1 MPSPSADH
9 AEVLSTATY
18 QQVDEWGPWDE
29 LSDARMRSS
38 GADVDDLLQRHE
50 EMPYSTGTDMT
61 DPCLDNATPSD
72 VAHLLEQHDEKQEHC
87 RATMEES
94 EEEDGDGPAMTALD
108 LLEEVR
114 DEGYSHDTF
123 LEDPLRSVW
132 MPTPPASADG
142 DLEEWPELASDHKAA
157 AMNLAAHGE
166 KWEVDKETMGFLA
179 SVMALGREDEQA
191 TVLEDTPLTFT
202 DLKIDETVLQCDA
215 AVEVRNLRER
225 HVVKLTTHGLEPFAL
240 DTEKG
245 ESIQW
250 PKTDLA
256 LPSKIHEQIA
266 ADRLQISRD
275 EAAYLQNIAQP
286 SAMSFAEMMDS
297 SIGSDKP
304 WRMEPQTPPLLPLS
318 PPYSPPAPPAELLE
332 LPLTSTPENLMA
344 TEAAEVHRAI
354 MQADDDGAHGAS
366 ASMRSRDTISEPY
379 SFVQTSG
386 DSSTPSEKPKR
397 FDDMKADVPL
407 LPTSA
412 TWQSSPEKSRGFP
425 NEIRSLIPLPDSD
438 MSILDLRVADQDV
451 GDFVNEVIMPLAE
464 SALAKAGNEQLVEI
478 DTTMRVPVPLIDN
491 ALPLGPWELYDQ
503 PGINRS
509 QLDLQRG
516 LMSFTKREILKSETS
531 WSGVSKLER
540 TMGWSPFATRL
551 GKVKTDEVFDD
562 DSSSAR
568 YMADLVM
575 DGDLDIGGLISKAEG
590 LRILDGHESDDD
602 EIEPAHSEFEEVD
615 DHQTSA
621 ITEHEISHVQ
631 PSPKVAMGAEQTKPA
646 VPTLVAG
653 PPRIDMQTLLRKRK
667 QELESTTTV
676 GHAMN
681 TGLDSLSENVMKKP
695 RLQAAGLPSLAESGS
710 IFTAGGIASF
720 IQLQGNN
727 SSTRAQ
733 TEERIVAQTQPAAPP
748 AVMVQPV
755 QEAKKIDVHVPLPCP
770 NLSDQSRAIQ
780 IVVSTKLLTDRV
792 LIKQLNTLLPGLEMI
807 ERVHVP
813 QAARGLNAPSE
824 NVAPMEADVTI
835 SPAAGLLTTT
845 LQKLNQ
851 KPLPGQAHFYGVREH
866 VANVA
871 VRYEKLIVLVAQTQQ
886 LAGEEGTEIRN
897 LTERDCDALSD
908 FMAFTATLDADIE
921 VRLVPGGTSDITKWI
936 AATVSHHASSIQDD
950 MKLLSDETLWE
961 RFLRTAG
968 LNAFAAQVIL
978 GQLKPPEEAI
988 RDGSSSAI
996 QSSQGDV
1003 FGLAAFVRMSLTQRL
1018 QHFGPL
1024 LGGERVLRRVSEVVD
1039 MGWKSVAP
1047 GPW

>member
-1 MPSPSADH
+1 MPSPDH
-9 AEVLSTATY
+9 AKGPSVATY
-18 QQVDEWGPWDE
+18 QQVDESGSGEE

-38 GADVDDLLQRHE
+38 GAEADHSPQSHE
-50 EMPYSTGTDMT
+50 EMPYSAGTDLS

-72 VAHLLEQHDEKQEHC
+72 VADLLEQHDAEREDPN
-87 RATMEES
+87 ATMDEYD
-94 EEEDGDGPAMTALD
+94 EEDGDELSMTALD

-114 DEGYSHDTF
+114 DEGYSHNTL

-142 DLEEWPELASDHKAA
+142 DLEEWPEVESGHRTAAINLAS
-157 AMNLAAHGE
+157 HGE

-179 SVMALGREDEQA
+179 SVMALARDDEQA
-191 TVLEDTPLTFT
+191 TVLDDTPLTFT
-202 DLKIDETVLQCDA
+202 DLKIDEVILQCDA
-215 AVEVRNLRER
+215 AVEVRKLRER
-225 HVVKLTTHGLEPFAL
+225 HIVKLTTHGLEPFAL
-240 DTEKG
+240 DVEKG
-245 ESIQW
+245 ESVQW
-250 PKTDLA
+250 CSTDLA

-266 ADRLQISRD
+266 ADRLEISRD

-286 SAMSFAEMMDS
+286 SVMSFAEMIGS

-318 PPYSPPAPPAELLE
+318 PPYSPPAPPAEFLE

-344 TEAAEVHRAI
+344 IEAAEVHRVI
-354 MQADDDGAHGAS
+354 MQADDDSAHGPGAG
-366 ASMRSRDTISEPY
+366 MRDGDTMSEPY

-386 DSSTPSEKPKR
+386 DNSTPSVKPRR
-397 FDDMKADVPL
+397 FEDMKADVPL

-425 NEIRSLIPLPDSD
+425 TEIRSLIPLPDSD
-438 MSILDLRVADQDV
+438 MSILDPRIADQDV
-451 GDFVNEVIMPLAE
+451 GDFMNEVIMPLAE
-464 SALAKAGNEQLVEI
+464 SALAQAGNEQLVEI
-478 DTTMRVPVPLIDN
+478 DTTMRVPVPPIDN
-491 ALPLGPWELYDQ
+491 ALPLAPWTLYDQ
-503 PGINRS
+503 AGTDRSTLNS
-509 QLDLQRG
+509 QLG
-516 LMSFTKREILKSETS
+516 LMSFTKRETLKSETG

-551 GKVKTDEVFDD
+551 GVVKTEEVFDD
-562 DSSSAR
+562 DGSSAR
-568 YMADLVM
+568 YMADLVL
-575 DGDLDIGGLISKAEG
+575 DGDLDIGGLISQAEG

-602 EIEPAHSEFEEVD
+602 QIEPANFEFEEVND
-615 DHQTSA
+615 NQTSV
-621 ITEHEISHVQ
+621 ITEHETSHVQ
-631 PSPKVAMGAEQTKPA
+631 PSPKAATEGEHTKPA
-646 VPTLVAG
+646 VPILVAE

-667 QELESTTTV
+667 QELESTTTI

-681 TGLDSLSENVMKKP
+681 TWLDPSPENVMKKP
-695 RLQAAGLPSLAESGS
+695 RLQAAGLPHLAESGS
-710 IFTAGGIASF
+710 LFAAGGIASF
-720 IQLQGNN
+720 MQLQGNK
-727 SSTRAQ
+727 SSTRAHID
-733 TEERIVAQTQPAAPP
+733 ERINAQTQPAAPP

-755 QEAKKIDVHVPLPCP
+755 QEAKTIDVHVPLPCP
-770 NLSDQSRAIQ
+770 KLSDQNRAIQ
-780 IVVSTKLLTDRV
+780 IVVSTKVLTDRALV
-792 LIKQLNTLLPGLEMI
+792 KQLNTLLPGLEMI

-813 QAARGLNAPSE
+813 QAALNVNTSSGTGAP
-824 NVAPMEADVTI
+824 VEADITI

-851 KPLPGQAHFYGVREH
+851 KPLPGQANFYGVREH

-886 LAGEEGTEIRN
+886 LGGEEGTDIRN

-921 VRLVPGGTSDITKWI
+921 IRLVPGSTSDIVKWI
-936 AATVSHHASSIQDD
+936 AATISHHASGIRDD

-978 GQLKPPEEAI
+978 AQLKPPEEAI

-1018 QHFGPL
+1018 QQFGPL
-1024 LGGERVLRRVSEVVD
+1024 LGGERMLRRVSEVVD

>member
-1 MPSPSADH
+1 MPSPSVEFATDH
-9 AEVLSTATY
+9 EGPSVATN
-18 QQVDEWGPWDE
+18 QQVDESGSREE

-38 GADVDDLLQRHE
+38 GAEAGYSPQSHE
-50 EMPYSTGTDMT
+50 EMPYSTGTELS
-61 DPCLDNATPSD
+61 DPCLDDATPSD
-72 VAHLLEQHDEKQEHC
+72 VANLLEEYDEKQNDPNP
-87 RATMEES
+87 TMDES
-94 EEEDGDGPAMTALD
+94 EEEDGDEPAITALD

-114 DEGYSHDTF
+114 DEGYSHDTL

-142 DLEEWPELASDHKAA
+142 DLEEWPEVESGHRTAA
-157 AMNLAAHGE
+157 TNLAGHGE
-166 KWEVDKETMGFLA
+166 KWEVDKETIGFLA
-179 SVMALGREDEQA
+179 SVMALGREDEQV
-191 TVLEDTPLTFT
+191 TVLDDTPLTFT

-215 AVEVRNLRER
+215 AVEVRKLRER
-225 HVVKLTTHGLEPFAL
+225 HVVKLTPHGLEPFAL

-250 PKTDLA
+250 PSTDLA
-256 LPSKIHEQIA
+256 LPSKIHEQIV

-275 EAAYLQNIAQP
+275 EAAYLQNIVQP
-286 SAMSFAEMMDS
+286 SVMSFAEMIGS

-332 LPLTSTPENLMA
+332 LPLTSTPGNLIA
-344 TEAAEVHRAI
+344 IEAAEVQRAI
-354 MQADDDGAHGAS
+354 MQADDDSAS
-366 ASMRSRDTISEPY
+366 AGMCSGETISEPY
-379 SFVQTSG
+379 SFIQTSG
-386 DSSTPSEKPKR
+386 DSSTLSEKPKR
-397 FDDMKADVPL
+397 FEDMKADVPL

-412 TWQSSPEKSRGFP
+412 TWQSSPVKSRGFP
-425 NEIRSLIPLPDSD
+425 TEIRSLIPLPDSD
-438 MSILDLRVADQDV
+438 MSILDPRVADQDV
-451 GDFVNEVIMPLAE
+451 GDFVNE
-464 SALAKAGNEQLVEI
+464 
-478 DTTMRVPVPLIDN
+478 
-491 ALPLGPWELYDQ
+491 
-503 PGINRS
+503 PGIKRS
-509 QLDLQRG
+509 LIDLQRG
-516 LMSFTKREILKSETS
+516 LMSFTKREIIKSETS

-540 TMGWSPFATRL
+540 TMGWTPFATRL
-551 GKVKTDEVFDD
+551 GKVKTEEVFDD
-562 DSSSAR
+562 DGSSAR

-602 EIEPAHSEFEEVD
+602 EIEPAKFEFEEVD

-621 ITEHEISHVQ
+621 ITEHETSHAQ
-631 PSPKVAMGAEQTKPA
+631 PSPKVATEAEHTKPA
-646 VPTLVAG
+646 VPTLVAE

-667 QELESTTTV
+667 QELESTTTI

-681 TGLDSLSENVMKKP
+681 TGLDPSSKNVMKKP
-695 RLQAAGLPSLAESGS
+695 RLQDAGLTSLAESGS
-710 IFTAGGIASF
+710 LFTAGGIASF
-720 IQLQGNN
+720 MQLQGNK
-727 SSTRAQ
+727 SSTHARD
-733 TEERIVAQTQPAAPP
+733 EERINAQTQPAAPP

-755 QEAKKIDVHVPLPCP
+755 QEAKRIDVHVPLPCP
-770 NLSDQSRAIQ
+770 RLSDQNQALQ
-780 IVVSTKLLTDRV
+780 IVVSTKVLTDRV
-792 LIKQLNTLLPGLEMI
+792 LVKQLNALLPGLEMI

-813 QAARGLNAPSE
+813 QAARGSNTLSE
-824 NVAPMEADVTI
+824 NVASMDADMTI

-851 KPLPGQAHFYGVREH
+851 KPLPGQANFYGVREH

-871 VRYEKLIVLVAQTQQ
+871 VRYEKLIVLVAQSQQ

-921 VRLVPGGTSDITKWI
+921 VRLLPGGSPDIAKWI
-936 AATVSHHASSIQDD
+936 AATISHHASSIRND
-950 MKLLSDETLWE
+950 MQLLSDETLWE

-978 GQLKPPEEAI
+978 AQLKPPEEAI
-988 RDGSSSAI
+988 RNGSSSVI
-996 QSSQGDV
+996 QSFQGDV
-1003 FGLAAFVRMSLTQRL
+1003 CGLAAFVRMSLTQRL
-1018 QHFGPL
+1018 QQFGPL
-1024 LGGERVLRRVSEVVD
+1024 LGGERMLRRVSEVVD
-1039 MGWKSVAP
+1039 VGWKSVAP